1 MFLNIDKQKKE
12 SLALVDNEGNRITYG
27 QLTDLVVSIGEKIE
41 ERSLIFNLCKNTV
54 GSMIGYLGFV
64 EHGSVPVTLNAKI
77 DDKLL
82 LNLLKIYTP
91 AYIWTP
97 VEEEYRFNYEK
108 IFEMYGYV
116 LLKTGNKPY
125 PMNEKLQLCM
135 TTSGS
140 TGSPK
145 LVRYKKG
152 NLEANAKNVA
162 IAFGWTKK
170 ERAICDL
177 GMQYTMGLNVIN
189 THLYVGATVLL
200 TTYNILSPEFWEYI
214 KKERGTNFTG
224 VPFSYDIF
232 YRLHFEQMDLPDLHT
247 LSQGGGKLT
256 EKRFSQ
262 LAEYAQKTGKRFI
275 ASFGTTETSARM
287 ACLPADLATVKIG
300 SIGRAIP
307 EGELFLIDEN
317 GKILTDPV
325 AEGEMCYKGPN
336 VTMGYAV
343 CKEDL
348 MKDDEFN
355 GIYHTGDLA
364 RRDEDGCYYVT
375 GRLSRFLKLLS
386 YRVSLDQSERL
397 IQQEFNI
404 ECACAGTDQRMN
416 IYITD
421 GSKKSEVVEF
431 ISVKTGL
438 FKNLFKVFVVPEILR
453 NESGKVRYKEMDTQY
468 AGEK

>member
-1 MFLNIDKQKKE
+1 MFLNIDKKKSD

-27 QLTDLVVSIGEKIE
+27 SLAKLMETVGVQVEP
-41 ERSLIFNLCKNTV
+41 RSLVFNLCKNTA
-54 GSMIGYLGFV
+54 GSVIGYLGFV
-64 EHGSVPVTLNAKI
+64 ERGAVPVTLSVKI
-77 DDKLL
+77 DD
-82 LNLLKIYTP
+82 NLLKELLEIYTP
-91 AYIWTP
+91 AYIWSP
-97 VEEEYRFNYEK
+97 VEEKCRFDYETV
-108 IFEMYGYV
+108 FECYGYA
-116 LLKTGNKPY
+116 LLKTGNEPY
-125 PMNEKLQLCM
+125 SINEKLQLCM

-145 LVRYKKG
+145 FVRYKKG

-162 IAFGWTKK
+162 IAFGWTEN

-200 TTYNILSPEFWEYI
+200 TTHNLLSPEFWEYI
-214 KKERGTNFTG
+214 KAERGTNFTG

-232 YRLHFEQMDLPDLHT
+232 FRLHFERMDLPDLHT

-256 EKRFSQ
+256 EKRFIQ
-262 LAEYAQKTGKRFI
+262 LAEYAQKYGKRFI

-287 ACLPADLATVKIG
+287 ACLPPELAIEKTG
-300 SIGRAIP
+300 SIGKAIP

-317 GKILTDPV
+317 GEVLTEPV

-348 MKDDEFN
+348 MQGDEFN
-355 GIYHTGDLA
+355 GVYHTGDLA

-397 IQQEFNI
+397 IQQEFGI
-404 ECACAGTDQRMN
+404 ECACSGTDHRMN
-416 IYITD
+416 IYIED
-421 GSKKSEVVEF
+421 ESKKQEVLGF
-431 ISVKTGL
+431 ISEKTGL
-438 FKNLFKVFVVPEILR
+438 FKNLFKVFIVPEILR
-453 NESGKVRYKEMDTQY
+453 NESGKIRYKELDLQY

>member
-1 MFLNIDKQKKE
+1 MFLNIDKKKSN

-27 QLTDLVVSIGEKIE
+27 SLAKLMETIGVQVEP
-41 ERSLIFNLCKNTV
+41 RSLIFNLCKNTA

-64 EHGSVPVTLNAKI
+64 ECGAVPVTLSAKI
-77 DDKLL
+77 DDS
-82 LNLLKIYTP
+82 LLKELLEIYTP
-91 AYIWTP
+91 AYIWAP
-97 VEEEYRFNYEK
+97 VEEESRFDYEK
-108 IFEMYGYV
+108 IYECYGYV
-116 LLKTGNKPY
+116 LLKTRNEIY
-125 PMNEKLQLCM
+125 PLNEKLQLCM
-135 TTSGS
+135 ATSGS

-145 LVRYKKG
+145 FVRYKKG

-162 IAFGWTKK
+162 IAFGWTEK

-200 TTYNILSPEFWEYI
+200 TTHNLLSSEFWDYI

-232 YRLHFEQMDLPDLHT
+232 FRLHFERMDLPDLRT

-256 EKRFSQ
+256 EKRFIQ
-262 LAEYAQKTGKRFI
+262 LAEYAQKNGKRFI

-287 ACLPADLATVKIG
+287 ACLPSELAISKTG

-317 GKILTDPV
+317 GKVLADPV

-348 MKDDEFN
+348 LKGDEFN

-404 ECACAGTDQRMN
+404 ECACSGTDHQMN
-416 IYITD
+416 IYIVD
-421 GSKKSEVVEF
+421 ESKKTEVLRF
-431 ISVKTGL
+431 ISEKTGL

-453 NESGKVRYKEMDTQY
+453 NESGKIRYKEMDVEY
-468 AGEK
+468 AREK

>member
-1 MFLNIDKQKKE
+1 MFLNIDLQKSE
-12 SLALVDNEGNRITYG
+12 SLALIDNENHRITYG
-27 QLTDLVVSIGEKIE
+27 ELADLMNEVGTKVEP
-41 ERSLIFNLCKNTV
+41 RSLVFLLCKNTV
-54 GSMIGYLGFV
+54 GSMAGYLGFV
-64 EHGSVPVTLNAKI
+64 EHQAVPVTLNAKI
-77 DDKLL
+77 DHDLLTNL
-82 LNLLKIYTP
+82 LNIYTP
-91 AYIWTP
+91 AYIWAP
-97 VEEEYRFNYEK
+97 AEDAAQFGYESVY
-108 IFEMYGYV
+108 ECYGYT
-116 LLKTGNKPY
+116 LLKTGHEIY
-125 PMNEKLQLCM
+125 PLNDQLQLCM

-162 IAFGWTKK
+162 AAFGWTEK
-170 ERAICDL
+170 ERPICDL

-200 TTYNILSPEFWEYI
+200 TTYNLISAEFWDYI
-214 KKERGTNFTG
+214 KRERGTNFTG

-232 YRLHFEQMDLPDLHT
+232 YRLHFESMDLPDLHT

-256 EKRFSQ
+256 DARFIQ
-262 LAEYAQKTGKRFI
+262 LAEYAKRTGKRFI

-287 ACLPADLATVKIG
+287 ACLPAELALTKTG

-317 GKILTDPV
+317 GTVLTEPA
-325 AEGEMCYKGPN
+325 AEGELCYKGPN
-336 VTMGYAV
+336 VTMGYAI

-348 MKDDEFN
+348 LKGDEFN
-355 GIYHTGDLA
+355 GEYHTGDLA
-364 RRDEDGCYYVT
+364 RRDEDGCYFVT

-397 IQQEFNI
+397 IQQEFGI
-404 ECACAGTDQRMN
+404 ECACAGTDKRMN

-421 GSKKSEVVEF
+421 ESKKAEVLDF
-431 ISVKTGL
+431 MAVKTGL
-438 FKNLFKVFVVPEILR
+438 FKTLFKVFVVPEILR
-453 NESGKVRYKEMDTQY
+453 NESGKIRYKELDAKY
-468 AGEK
+468 AE

>member
-1 MFLNIDKQKKE
+1 MFLNIDNKKTD
-12 SLALVDNEGNRITYG
+12 SVAMVDNEGNRITYG
-27 QLTDLVVSIGEKIE
+27 KLAELMNAVGKLVIP
-41 ERSLIFNLCKNTV
+41 RTLIFNLCKNTV
-54 GSMIGYLGFV
+54 GSMVGYLSFI
-64 EHGSVPVTLNAKI
+64 EHNAVPVTLSAKI
-77 DDKLL
+77 DDTLL
-82 LNLLKIYTP
+82 SDLLDIYTP
-91 AYIWTP
+91 AYIWMP
-97 VEEEYRFNYEK
+97 IDEIERFDYEK
-108 IFEMYGYV
+108 VYEIYGYA
-116 LLKTGNKPY
+116 LLKTCAEPY
-125 PMNEKLQLCM
+125 SINEELQLCM

-145 LVRYKKG
+145 FVRYKKG

-162 IAFGWTKK
+162 LAFGWTEK
-170 ERAICDL
+170 EHAICDL

-200 TTYNILSPEFWEYI
+200 TTHNLLSPEFWEYI

-232 YRLHFEQMDLPDLHT
+232 SRLHFERMDLPDLQT

-256 EKRFSQ
+256 EKRFRQ
-262 LAEYAQKTGKRFI
+262 LAEYAQKSGKRFI

-287 ACLPADLATVKIG
+287 ACLPPELATKKIG

-307 EGELFLIDEN
+307 DGELFLVNEY
-317 GKILTDPV
+317 GEVLTEPV
-325 AEGEMCYKGPN
+325 AEGELCYKGPN
-336 VTMGYAV
+336 VTMGYAA

-348 MKDDEFN
+348 MKGDEFN

-364 RRDEDGCYYVT
+364 RRDEDGCYYIT
-375 GRLSRFLKLLS
+375 GRMSRFLKLLS

-404 ECACAGTDQRMN
+404 ECACSGTDHRMN

-421 GSKKSEVVEF
+421 QSKEKEVLAF
-431 ISVKTGL
+431 ISEKTGL
-438 FKNLFKVFVVPEILR
+438 FKNLFKVFVVPEIKR
-453 NESGKVRYKEMDTQY
+453 NESGKIRYKELDDEYT
-468 AGEK
+468 G

>member
-1 MFLNIDKQKKE
+1 MFLNIDKKKNN

-27 QLTDLVVSIGEKIE
+27 SLAKLMEAIGVQVES
-41 ERSLIFNLCKNTV
+41 RSLIFNLCKNTA

-64 EHGSVPVTLNAKI
+64 ECGAVPVTLSAKI
-77 DDKLL
+77 DDS
-82 LNLLKIYTP
+82 LLKELLEIYTP

-97 VEEEYRFNYEK
+97 MEEESRFDYEK
-108 IFEMYGYV
+108 IYECYGYV
-116 LLKTGNKPY
+116 LLKTRNETY
-125 PMNEKLQLCM
+125 PLNEKLQLCM

-162 IAFGWTKK
+162 IAFGWTEK

-200 TTYNILSPEFWEYI
+200 TTHNLLSSEFWDYI

-232 YRLHFEQMDLPDLHT
+232 FRLHFERMDLPDLHT

-256 EKRFSQ
+256 EKRFIQ
-262 LAEYAQKTGKRFI
+262 LAEYAQKNGKRFI

-287 ACLPADLATVKIG
+287 ACLPSELAISKIG

-317 GKILTDPV
+317 GKILADPV

-348 MKDDEFN
+348 LKDDEFN

-404 ECACAGTDQRMN
+404 ECACSGTDHQMN
-416 IYITD
+416 IYIVD
-421 GSKKSEVVEF
+421 GSKKTEVLRF
-431 ISVKTGL
+431 ISEKTGL

-453 NESGKVRYKEMDTQY
+453 NESGKVRYKEMDVEY
-468 AGEK
+468 AREK

>member
-1 MFLNIDKQKKE
+1 MFLNIDKKK
-12 SLALVDNEGNRITYG
+12 SDTLALVDNEENRITYG
-27 QLTDLVVSIGEKIE
+27 KLTGFMDTVGTQVEP
-41 ERSLIFNLCKNTV
+41 RSLIFILCKNTV
-54 GSMIGYLGFV
+54 GSMIGYLGFI
-64 EHGSVPVTLNAKI
+64 EHEAVPVTLSAKI

-82 LNLLKIYTP
+82 STLLEIYTP
-91 AYIWTP
+91 AYIWAP
-97 VEEEYRFNYEK
+97 VEEEHRFNFTN

-116 LLKTGNKPY
+116 LLKTGNKTY
-125 PMNEKLQLCM
+125 PVNDSLQLCM

-162 IAFGWTKK
+162 IAFGWTEK

-200 TTYNILSPEFWEYI
+200 TTHNLLSSEFWDYI

-224 VPFSYDIF
+224 VPFSYDILF
-232 YRLHFEQMDLPDLHT
+232 RLHFERMDLPDLRT

-256 EKRFSQ
+256 EKRFMQ
-262 LAEYAQKTGKRFI
+262 LAEYAQKNGKRFI
-275 ASFGTTETSARM
+275 ASFGATETSARI
-287 ACLPADLATVKIG
+287 ACLPSELAISKTG

-307 EGELFLIDEN
+307 EGELILIDED
-317 GKILTDPV
+317 GKVLTDPV

-336 VTMGYAV
+336 VTMGYAT

-348 MKDDEFN
+348 LKGDEFN

-404 ECACAGTDQRMN
+404 ECACSGTDHRMN
-416 IYITD
+416 IYIVD
-421 GSKKSEVVEF
+421 RSKKIEVIEF
-431 ISVKTGL
+431 ISKKTGL

-453 NESGKVRYKEMDTQY
+453 NESGKIRYKEMDAQN
-468 AGEK
+468 AEEK

>member
-1 MFLNIDKQKKE
+1 MFLNIDRQKQEKT
-12 SLALVDNEGNRITYG
+12 ALIDNEGNRITYG
-27 QLTDLVVSIGEKIE
+27 ELAKLMTMVGTQVET
-41 ERSLIFNLCKNTV
+41 RSLIFMLCKNTV
-54 GSMIGYLGFV
+54 GSMVGYLGFV
-64 EHGSVPVTLNAKI
+64 EHEAVPVTLSARI
-77 DDKLL
+77 DNVLL
-82 LNLLKIYTP
+82 ANLLSIYKP
-91 AYIWTP
+91 AYVWCP
-97 VEEEYRFNYEK
+97 VEEESRFEYEK
-108 IFEMYGYV
+108 SFECYGYS
-116 LLKTGNKPY
+116 LLKTGNELY
-125 PMNEKLQLCM
+125 PLNDKLQLCM

-162 IAFGWTKK
+162 IAFGWTED
-170 ERAICDL
+170 ERSICDL

-200 TTYNILSPEFWEYI
+200 TTSNLMSSEFWDFI

-232 YRLHFEQMDLPDLHT
+232 YRLHFDRMDLPDLRT

-256 EKRFSQ
+256 DARFIQ

-275 ASFGTTETSARM
+275 PSFGTTETSARM
-287 ACLPADLATVKIG
+287 ACLPAELALTKTG
-300 SIGRAIP
+300 SIGKAIP

-317 GKILTDPV
+317 GNVLTDPV

-348 MKDDEFN
+348 VKGDEFK
-355 GIYHTGDLA
+355 GEYHTGDLA
-364 RRDEDGCYYVT
+364 RRDRDGCYYVT

-386 YRVSLDQSERL
+386 YRVSLDQVEHL
-397 IQQEFNI
+397 IQQEFGI
-404 ECACAGTDQRMN
+404 ECACSGTDQRMN
-416 IYITD
+416 VYITD
-421 GSKKSEVVEF
+421 GTKKAEVLEF
-431 ISVKTGL
+431 IVAKVSLYKSL
-438 FKNLFKVFVVPEILR
+438 FRVIIVDEIPR
-453 NESGKVRYKEMDTQY
+453 NDSGKIQY
-468 AGEK
+468 RLLDCLSPNG

>member
-1 MFLNIDKQKKE
+1 MFLDIDKKKND

-27 QLTDLVVSIGEKIE
+27 NLSELMETVGLQVKP
-41 ERSLIFNLCKNTV
+41 RSMVFHLCKNTA
-54 GSMIGYLGFV
+54 GSVIGYLGFV
-64 EHGSVPVTLNAKI
+64 ECGAVPVTLSARI
-77 DDKLL
+77 DDS
-82 LNLLKIYTP
+82 LLKELLEIYTP
-91 AYIWTP
+91 AYIWAP
-97 VEEEYRFNYEK
+97 AEKKGRFDYET
-108 IFEMYGYV
+108 IFECYGYV
-116 LLKTGNKPY
+116 LLKTGNEPY
-125 PMNEKLQLCM
+125 SINENLQLCM

-162 IAFGWTKK
+162 KAFGWTEY

-200 TTYNILSPEFWEYI
+200 TTHNLLSPEFWDYI
-214 KKERGTNFTG
+214 KAERGTNFTG

-232 YRLHFEQMDLPDLHT
+232 SRLHFERMDLPDLYT

-256 EKRFSQ
+256 EKRFIQ
-262 LAEYAQKTGKRFI
+262 LAEYAQKNGKRFI

-287 ACLPADLATVKIG
+287 ACLPSELAMEKTG

-307 EGELFLIDEN
+307 EGEIFLINEN
-317 GKILTDPV
+317 GEVLTDPI
-325 AEGEMCYKGPN
+325 AEGEMCYRGPN

-348 MKDDEFN
+348 MKGDEFK
-355 GIYHTGDLA
+355 GVYHTGDLA
-364 RRDEDGCYYVT
+364 RRDADGCYYVT

-397 IQQEFNI
+397 IQQEFGI
-404 ECACAGTDQRMN
+404 ECACSGTDHRMN
-416 IYITD
+416 IYIKD
-421 GSKKSEVVEF
+421 ESKKQEVLYF
-431 ISVKTGL
+431 ISEKTGL
-438 FKNLFKVFVVPEILR
+438 FKNLFSVFVVPEILR
-453 NESGKVRYKEMDTQY
+453 NETGKIRYKELDVQY

>member
-1 MFLNIDKQKKE
+1 MFLNIDKKKRD

-27 QLTDLVVSIGEKIE
+27 SLAELMETVGAQIE
-41 ERSLIFNLCKNTV
+41 SRSLVFNLCKNTA

-64 EHGSVPVTLNAKI
+64 ECGAVPVTLSAKI
-77 DDKLL
+77 DDY
-82 LNLLKIYTP
+82 LLKELLRIYTP
-91 AYIWTP
+91 AYIWAP
-97 VEEEYRFNYEK
+97 VEEKCRFDYEMV
-108 IFEMYGYV
+108 FESYGYV
-116 LLKTGNKPY
+116 LLKTGNELY
-125 PMNEKLQLCM
+125 PINEKLQLCM

-145 LVRYKKG
+145 FVRYKKG

-162 IAFGWTKK
+162 IAFGWTET

-200 TTYNILSPEFWEYI
+200 TTYNLLSPEFWEYI
-214 KKERGTNFTG
+214 KAERGTNFTG

-232 YRLHFEQMDLPDLHT
+232 FRLHFERMDLPDLHT

-256 EKRFSQ
+256 EKRFIQ
-262 LAEYAQKTGKRFI
+262 LAEYAHKNRKRFI

-287 ACLPADLATVKIG
+287 ACLPSELTMEKTG

-317 GKILTDPV
+317 GEVLTDSV

-336 VTMGYAV
+336 VTMGYAI

-348 MKDDEFN
+348 MKGDEFN
-355 GIYHTGDLA
+355 GVYNTGDLA

-386 YRVSLDQSERL
+386 YRVSLDQSECL
-397 IQQEFNI
+397 IQQKFGI
-404 ECACAGTDQRMN
+404 ECACSGTDHRMN
-416 IYITD
+416 IYIKD
-421 GSKKSEVVEF
+421 ESKKQEVIEF
-431 ISVKTGL
+431 ISEKTGL
-438 FKNLFKVFVVPEILR
+438 FKNLFKVFVVSEILR
-453 NESGKVRYKEMDTQY
+453 NESGKIRYKELDVQY

>member
-1 MFLNIDKQKKE
+1 MFLNIDKKK
-12 SLALVDNEGNRITYG
+12 SDTLAMIDNEGNRITYG
-27 QLTDLVVSIGEKIE
+27 KLTELVDTIGTQVEA
-41 ERSLIFNLCKNTV
+41 RSLIFNLCKNTV

-64 EHGSVPVTLNAKI
+64 EHEAVPVTLSAKI

-82 LNLLKIYTP
+82 LTLLEIYTP
-91 AYIWTP
+91 AYIWLP
-97 VEEEYRFNYEK
+97 VEEEHRFDFEK
-108 IFEMYGYV
+108 KFEMYGYT
-116 LLKTGNKPY
+116 LLKTGNETY
-125 PMNEKLQLCM
+125 PVNDSLQLCM

-162 IAFGWTKK
+162 IAFGWTEE

-200 TTYNILSPEFWEYI
+200 TTYNLLSPEFWDYI

-232 YRLHFEQMDLPDLHT
+232 FRLHFERMDLPDLHT

-256 EKRFSQ
+256 EKRFVQ
-262 LAEYAQKTGKRFI
+262 LAEYAQRNGKRFI

-287 ACLPADLATVKIG
+287 ACLPPELALSKIG

-307 EGELFLIDEN
+307 EGELFLVDEN
-317 GKILTDPV
+317 GKILTEPV

-343 CKEDL
+343 CREDL
-348 MKDDEFN
+348 LKDDEFN

-404 ECACAGTDQRMN
+404 ECACSGTDHRMN
-416 IYITD
+416 IYIID
-421 GSKKSEVVEF
+421 GSKKAEVLDF
-431 ISVKTGL
+431 ISEKTGL

-453 NESGKVRYKEMDTQY
+453 NESGKIRYKEMDVQY

>member
-1 MFLNIDKQKKE
+1 MFLNIDQQKSS
-12 SLALVDNEGNRITYG
+12 SLALIDNEKNRVTYG
-27 QLTDLVVSIGEKIE
+27 QLAGMMKTVGVQVEP
-41 ERSLIFNLCKNTV
+41 RSLIFILCKNTV
-54 GSMIGYLGFV
+54 GSLVGYLGFV
-64 EHGSVPVTLNAKI
+64 EYEAVPVMLNAKI
-77 DDKLL
+77 DNELLISL
-82 LNLLKIYTP
+82 LNIYTP
-91 AYIWTP
+91 AYIWAP
-97 VEEEYRFNYEK
+97 VEEIERLDYEK
-108 IFEMYGYV
+108 VFEAYGYV
-116 LLKTGNKPY
+116 LLKTGNRVY
-125 PMNEKLQLCM
+125 LLNDKLQLCM

-145 LVRYKKG
+145 FVRYKKG

-162 IAFGWTKK
+162 IAFGWTKN
-170 ERAICDL
+170 ERPICDL

-189 THLYVGATVLL
+189 THLFVGATVLL
-200 TTYNILSPEFWEYI
+200 TTYNLMSAEFWDYI

-232 YRLHFEQMDLPDLHT
+232 SRLHFERMELPDLHT
-247 LSQGGGKLT
+247 LSQGGGKMT
-256 EKRFSQ
+256 DARFIQ

-287 ACLPADLATVKIG
+287 ACLPAELALTKIG

-307 EGELFLIDEN
+307 EGELFLVDED
-317 GKILTDPV
+317 GTVLTDTV
-325 AEGEMCYKGPN
+325 AEGEMCYRGPN

-355 GIYHTGDLA
+355 GEYHTGDLA
-364 RRDEDGCYYVT
+364 RRDEDGCYFVT

-397 IQQEFNI
+397 IKQAFNI
-404 ECACAGTDQRMN
+404 DCACAGTDKRMN

-421 GSKKSEVVEF
+421 ESKKEAVLEF
-431 ISVKTGL
+431 ISAKLGL
-438 FKNLFKVFVVPEILR
+438 FKNLFKVFVVPQILR
-453 NESGKVRYKEMDTQY
+453 NDTGKIQYKAMDATY
-468 AGEK
+468 AG